1 MTAIAPN
8 VARREYRT
16 AAAASRECWVTQVV
30 RWAGPP
36 AVVRVKTATEVVV
49 ALPYALPPDEALD
62 LARLVLDGRE
72 YAELNRKIKPTRPR
86 RESRASSPRQARRC
100 R

>member
-30 RWAGPP
+30 RWSGPP
-36 AVVRVKTATEVVV
+36 AVVRVRTSTDVIV
-49 ALPYALPPDEALD
+49 ALPRRLRSDQVLG
-62 LARLVLDGRE
+62 LAKLVLDSRE
-72 YAELNRKIKPTRPR
+72 YADFCRKISPPQDR
-86 RESRASSPRQARRC
+86 RS
-100 R
+100 